1 MRRKFELGKIKINDS
16 MKPIVISECCDNHFG
31 KIENAIK
38 MIDSSKSAGASIVKF
53 QHHLPDEEMLPVVPR
68 SSNFKEP
75 LYDFLK
81 KYALKLE
88 DHVKLI
94 SYCKRK
100 NIEYLCTPFSLRAAE
115 ELLKIGVKAFKIG
128 SGEMT
133 DIPTIK
139 KISKFK
145 LPIIISTGMCT
156 VDEIQQTY
164 DEVVKI
170 NKNLILMNCTSEYP
184 PKFKDINL
192 GFIPIMKKKFSK
204 AYIGHSDHTSSLVT
218 SIGAVALGAKL
229 IEKHVTL
236 DKSKKGPDGD
246 VSISFKELS
255 TLVKDIDILSKT
267 LGTKKEVYLREKP
280 IRRWAFRSIV
290 STRDIKKN
298 TTILQSMIWSKRPGT
313 GIPAKEMT
321 KVIGK
326 KAKRNIPS
334 NKLIKWSDI
343 F

>member
-1 MRRKFELGKIKINDS
+1 M
-16 MKPIVISECCDNHFG
+16 
-31 KIENAIK
+31 
-38 MIDSSKSAGASIVKF
+38 
-53 QHHLPDEEMLPVVPR
+53 
-68 SSNFKEP
+68 
-75 LYDFLK
+75 
-81 KYALKLE
+81 
-88 DHVKLI
+88 
-94 SYCKRK
+94 
-100 NIEYLCTPFSLRAAE
+100 CTPFSLKAAE

-164 DEVVKI
+164 NEVLKI

-184 PKFKDINL
+184 PKYEDINL

-236 DKSKKGPDGD
+236 DKAKRGPDAD
-246 VSISFKELS
+246 VSISFQELT
-255 TLVKDIDILSKT
+255 TLVREIETLSKT
-267 LGTKKEVYLREKP
+267 LGTKKEVYFKEMP
-280 IRRWAFRSIV
+280 IRKWAFRSIV

-298 TTILQSMIWSKRPGT
+298 TKISQSMIWSKRPGT
-313 GIPAKEMT
+313 GIPAKDMT
-321 KVIGK
+321 KVIGR
-326 KAKRNIPS
+326 KAKKNIPF